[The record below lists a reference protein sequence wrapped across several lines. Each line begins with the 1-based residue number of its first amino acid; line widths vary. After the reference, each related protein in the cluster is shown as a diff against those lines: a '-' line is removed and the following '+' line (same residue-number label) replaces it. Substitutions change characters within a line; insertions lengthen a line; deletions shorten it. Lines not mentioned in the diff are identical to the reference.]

1 MSDLDDRLDL
11 QALDPTFE
19 DPGFWI
25 RAHGRVMAQAEEELS
40 RRRMTGQWSIAEVV
54 FQWRRTLVPV
64 TLLAAALAGISVV
77 GHEESTAPLPSIA
90 LEEALMEGLSGEP
103 IPIVLEK
110 TAELDEVLFLTGS
123 GGF

>member
-1 MSDLDDRLDL
+1 MSDMDDRLEL
-11 QALDPTFE
+11 EPLDPAYE

-25 RAHGRVMAQAEEELS
+25 RVHGRVMAQAKEELS
-40 RRRMTGQWSIAEVV
+40 RRQMTDQWSIADVV
-54 FQWRRTLVPV
+54 FQWRRTLVPLA
-64 TLLAAALAGISVV
+64 LLAATLAGISVV
-77 GHEESTAPLPSIA
+77 GHEEPMAPLPSIA

-103 IPIVLEK
+103 IPTVLER